1 MIPNEIKSQQKWQRK
16 CFLCLHL
23 FFFTAAGFE
32 DRFDITFER
41 AKYGQNSGKVA
52 AKCTSVTQR

>member
-1 MIPNEIKSQQKWQRK
+1 MKLNLNKSGKGNVF
-16 CFLCLHL
+16 CACTLFL
-23 FFFTAAGFE
+23 FTAADFE

-41 AKYGQNSGKVA
+41 AKYGQNSGKDA

>member
-1 MIPNEIKSQQKWQRK
+1 MKLNLNKSGKGNVF
-16 CFLCLHL
+16 CACTL

-41 AKYGQNSGKVA
+41 AKYGQNSGKDA
-52 AKCTSVTQR
+52 AKCTSVSQR